1 MKQDRKVR
9 DMVAFLTSDVFVK
22 FVGGFVL
29 GLIGV
34 MTLNPAEAQQRP
46 DDLSA
51 AKVQQEWSN
60 DIL

>member
-1 MKQDRKVR
+1 
-9 DMVAFLTSDVFVK
+9 MVAFLTSDVFVK